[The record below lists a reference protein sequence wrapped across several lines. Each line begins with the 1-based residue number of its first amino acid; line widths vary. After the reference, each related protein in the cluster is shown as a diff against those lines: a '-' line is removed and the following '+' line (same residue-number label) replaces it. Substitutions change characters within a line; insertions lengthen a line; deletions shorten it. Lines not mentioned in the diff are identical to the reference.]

1 MTPDKHVAEG
11 GDKDGGGGD
20 PAHQL
25 PQLVSVVQ
33 LTVSQLTTHLT
44 PLQTSA
50 VWNKLI
56 NKIALEDNDAIGI
69 VKSLNL

>member
-11 GDKDGGGGD
+11 GDKDGSGGD

-33 LTVSQLTTHLT
+33 LTHM
-44 PLQTSA
+44 
-50 VWNKLI
+50 
-56 NKIALEDNDAIGI
+56 
-69 VKSLNL
+69 